1 MYYNIGEKLKALR
14 QKFGF
19 SQPELAEKIEVT
31 KPTYAGY
38 EKGKDITIGTLD
50 KLSKIFNVPI
60 ESFFSSN
67 NEVFKNIENKGHI
80 KRIPIVSR
88 VSAGLGVYGND
99 DILDWLE
106 MPSSLCKGADY
117 ATFVKG
123 DSMKPK
129 ILDNDLIL
137 VHKTNSLDN
146 GNIGIFKVGEDV
158 FCKKFFSNPIT
169 KEIVLKSLNEKYD
182 PIYINENNGEEFF
195 ILGRVICKIDYN
207 F

>member
-1 MYYNIGEKLKALR
+1 MYNLSKNIADIRIKKRYTQKSLADALNVS
-14 QKFGF
+14 KGTIT
-19 SQPELAEKIEVT
+19 S
-31 KPTYAGY
+31 Y
-38 EKGKDITIGTLD
+38 ESGVRVPPVD
-50 KLSKIFNVPI
+50 KLEEMAKLFDIKISDFFKEDINTISSTKSDTNSK
-60 ESFFSSN
+60 
-67 NEVFKNIENKGHI
+67 
-80 KRIPIVSR
+80 IPIVSR

-106 MPSSLCKGADY
+106 IPSSLCKGADY

-182 PIYINENNGEEFF
+182 PIYINENNGEEFL

>member
-1 MYYNIGEKLKALR
+1 MYNLSKNIADIRIKKRYTQKSLADALNVS
-14 QKFGF
+14 KGTIT
-19 SQPELAEKIEVT
+19 S
-31 KPTYAGY
+31 Y
-38 EKGKDITIGTLD
+38 ESGVRVPPVD
-50 KLSKIFNVPI
+50 KLEEMAKLFDIKISDFFKEDINTISSTKSDTNSK
-60 ESFFSSN
+60 
-67 NEVFKNIENKGHI
+67 
-80 KRIPIVSR
+80 IPIVSR

-106 MPSSLCKGADY
+106 IPSSLCKGADY

-137 VHKTNSLDN
+137 VHKTNTLDN

-182 PIYINENNGEEFF
+182 PIYINENNGEEFL

>member
-1 MYYNIGEKLKALR
+1 MYNLSKNIADIRIKKRYTQKSLADALNVS
-14 QKFGF
+14 KGTIT
-19 SQPELAEKIEVT
+19 S
-31 KPTYAGY
+31 Y
-38 EKGKDITIGTLD
+38 ESGVRVPPVD
-50 KLSKIFNVPI
+50 KLEEMAKLFDIKISDFFKEDINTISLTKSDTNSK
-60 ESFFSSN
+60 
-67 NEVFKNIENKGHI
+67 
-80 KRIPIVSR
+80 IPIVSR

-137 VHKTNSLDN
+137 VHKTNTLDN

-182 PIYINENNGEEFF
+182 PIYINENNGEEFL

>member
-1 MYYNIGEKLKALR
+1 MYNLSKNIADIRIKKRYTQKSLADALNVS
-14 QKFGF
+14 KGTIT
-19 SQPELAEKIEVT
+19 SYELGVRV
-31 KPTYAGY
+31 PPV
-38 EKGKDITIGTLD
+38 D
-50 KLSKIFNVPI
+50 KLEEMAKLFDIKISDFFKEDINTISSTKSDTNSK
-60 ESFFSSN
+60 
-67 NEVFKNIENKGHI
+67 
-80 KRIPIVSR
+80 IPIVSR

-137 VHKTNSLDN
+137 VHKTNTLDN

-169 KEIVLKSLNEKYD
+169 KEVVLKSLNEKYD
-182 PIYINENNGEEFF
+182 PIYINEDNGEEFL

>member
-1 MYYNIGEKLKALR
+1 MYN
-14 QKFGF
+14 
-19 SQPELAEKIEVT
+19 
-31 KPTYAGY
+31 
-38 EKGKDITIGTLD
+38 
-50 KLSKIFNVPI
+50 LSKNIADIRIKKRYTQKSLADALNVSKGTI
-60 ESFFSSN
+60 TSYESGVRVPPVELEEMAKLFDIKISDFFKEDINTISLTKSDTN
-67 NEVFKNIENKGHI
+67 SK
-80 KRIPIVSR
+80 IPIVSR

-137 VHKTNSLDN
+137 VHKTNTLDN

-169 KEIVLKSLNEKYD
+169 KEVVLKSLNEKYD
-182 PIYINENNGEEFF
+182 PIYINEDNGEEFL